1 MGFLDGLRKRDF
13 VPPERAGLAGGAGA
27 SAAARPAGPTS
38 VAASKPVALPRPPA
52 GLEQH
57 VAYSRTPRKPF
68 GEIAIALGLLQKAQ
82 LDRLLAAQRG
92 LAASKGRTYSL
103 GQLAL
108 RAKLLDEQQIQQ
120 ILDEQAFVV
129 HVDARQFGSSP
140 FQTWL
145 EDLHRIGITPKVM
158 RVSPQELADARQASA
173 GDDDVDLAT
182 LTLARRLLTDAAF
195 MDASDVHIHLREH
208 HTEIQI
214 RVLGDLR
221 SVTNASYSMG
231 RAEGEALIRAT
242 LAGLATV
249 RATYHPLEF
258 QDAQIAGDQ
267 LPDTGLTSVRLVRG
281 PSFPKEAGGGFMV
294 ARLQYRRDRP
304 ATRAGRRMETRTPA
318 RPPGKLELGSMGWTP
333 LQIDLLGR
341 ILRLSTGIVIVGGPT
356 GSGKTTSMNEA
367 MREQSRL
374 FPGARQITIE
384 QPPEIPMPEAIQL
397 EAEKGGFGVMVERI
411 LRMDPDILLVGELRA
426 LEEVSAAMQAAMTGH
441 FVWAT
446 VHSRDPYK
454 IPERLE
460 GLDPDRLTLSK
471 LCDHELIVAMIGQRI
486 VSELCP
492 HCSRPLERA
501 SEQYMPRYIRNALQ
515 TWGDISLARVRGDE
529 RDTEQCPHCHGL
541 GTIRRRA
548 VAEIVIPDE
557 KFMRLYRTKGVLE
570 ARRYMRAKPGSDK
583 SMLANA
589 IDLVLAGTVD
599 PMDVHRGVLEI
610 HAMGDD
616 FLHEEPERVDTISKH
631 MSEESIR

>member
-1 MGFLDGLRKRDF
+1 M
-13 VPPERAGLAGGAGA
+13 
-27 SAAARPAGPTS
+27 
-38 VAASKPVALPRPPA
+38 
-52 GLEQH
+52 
-57 VAYSRTPRKPF
+57 
-68 GEIAIALGLLQKAQ
+68 ALGVLKQAQ
-82 LDRLLAAQRG
+82 VARLLTVQRDYAAT
-92 LAASKGRTYSL
+92 KGRTYSL

-108 RAKLLDEQQIQQ
+108 RAKMLDEQQVQQ
-120 ILDEQAFVV
+120 VLDEQAFVV
-129 HVDARQFGSSP
+129 HVDTRQYGSST

-145 EDLHRIGITPKVM
+145 EDLHRIGIVPKVVQ
-158 RVSPQELADARQASA
+158 VSPQALADARHASA

-182 LTLARRLLTDAAF
+182 LNLARRLLTDAAF

-221 SVTNASYSMG
+221 TVTNASYSMG
-231 RAEGEALIRAT
+231 REEGEALIRAT

-249 RATYHPLEF
+249 RVTYHPLEF
-258 QDAQIAGDQ
+258 QDAQIGGDQ
-267 LPDTGLTSVRLVRG
+267 LPETGLTSVRLVRG

-304 ATRAGRRMETRTPA
+304 AHRAGRRMETRTPA

-333 LQIDLLGR
+333 LQIELLGR

-356 GSGKTTSMNEA
+356 GSGKTTSLNEA
-367 MREQSRL
+367 MREQGRL

-460 GLDPDRLTLSK
+460 GLDPDRLTLAK

-486 VSELCP
+486 VAELCP
-492 HCSRPLERA
+492 HCSRTLDQAPEHDV
-501 SEQYMPRYIRNALQ
+501 PRYIRDALQ
-515 TWGDISLARVRGDE
+515 TWGDLAHVRVRGDE
-529 RDTEQCPHCHGL
+529 KVTEQCPHCHGL

-589 IDLVLAGTVD
+589 IDLVLAGVVD

-610 HAMGDD
+610 HPMGEDPVQD
-616 FLHEEPERVDTISKH
+616 EGADAHATPQQPSVELDR
-631 MSEESIR
+631 